1 MYLYFRHEH
10 GLLTCFSFKLYTTGQ
25 TWLGIAVTIGYTYF
39 GLSGKVVPQQDGDD
53 KTDEKKNGAAIQRT
67 IDGSGGTNG
76 REGGGNT
83 DERKDGVN
91 RRGGKTDQ
99 AKDTDA
105 QGGTIGRIMGLNGE
119 GESFSHETGGP
130 SVTFETTTM
139 MNEEGRGG
147 SLQQQKP
154 ELPSMSEL
162 PSISRGN
169 VIHESANRY
178 ISPLLSYEQ
187 FDDQFNHSKL
197 SEDEGNRNETG

>member
-10 GLLTCFSFKLYTTGQ
+10 GLLTFFSFKLYTTGQ

-53 KTDEKKNGAAIQRT
+53 KTDEKKNGAERT

-76 REGGGNT
+76 REGAGNT

-91 RRGGKTDQ
+91 MRGSKSDQ
-99 AKDTDA
+99 AKDTAA
-105 QGGTIGRIMGLNGE
+105 QGGTVGRIMGLNGE
-119 GESFSHETGGP
+119 GESFSHETGGH

-147 SLQQQKP
+147 SLQQQKS

-169 VIHESANRY
+169 VIHESADRY
-178 ISPLLSYEQ
+178 ISPFLSYEQ
-187 FDDQFNHSKL
+187 CDDQFNHSKL